1 MKQVGYLKPRVW
13 WALGAGLIVSAVI
26 GFGVWRLG
34 TQCLGNAERLPGSP
48 YEVGPKAPEL
58 LYEVGDLA
66 LFAGE
71 TESDAARNA
80 AARKADSECPEIC
93 NSLFLRQ
100 KTKEGTNAW
109 RLVMTSGGGWKDA
122 DGMSE
127 WCRDC
132 ASGLRSCFFVMKARM
147 SADGRGIWLVCD
159 PHTSTYFLVCRYN
172 SDDNTFRVF
181 CDGDTMDEQ
190 PDGTILIKNRKT
202 YLQDEKGEPLGAAW
216 YDEWIAP
223 DGKVV
228 RKSKPIPMCEMEKE
242 P

>member
-1 MKQVGYLKPRVW
+1 MTKKIFS
-13 WALGAGLIVSAVI
+13 AIAGLMVVVTI
-26 GFGVWRLG
+26 GFCSWRSG
-34 TQCLGNAERLPGSP
+34 SHRLGNAELLPGLP
-48 YEVGPKAPEL
+48 CEVEPKAPEL

-80 AARKADSECPEIC
+80 AARKADSECPEIR

-100 KTKEGTNAW
+100 RTKEGSNVW

-132 ASGLRSCFFVMKARM
+132 ASGVRSCFFVMKARM
-147 SADGRGIWLVCD
+147 LADGRGIWLVCD

-172 SDDNTFRVF
+172 FDDNTFRVI

-190 PDGTILIKNRKT
+190 PDGTILIKNKKT
-202 YLQDEKGEPLGAAW
+202 YLYDEKGVSLGAAW
-216 YDEWIAP
+216 YDEWMDP

-228 RKSKPIPMCEMEKE
+228 RKSKPSRRMLEE
-242 P
+242 